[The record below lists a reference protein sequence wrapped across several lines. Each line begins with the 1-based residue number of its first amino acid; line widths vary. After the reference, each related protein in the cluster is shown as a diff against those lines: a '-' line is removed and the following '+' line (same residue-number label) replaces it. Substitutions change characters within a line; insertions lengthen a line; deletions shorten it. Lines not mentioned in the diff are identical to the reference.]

1 MDESLIEFKNVTKLY
16 EEENYSVSD
25 ISFEIKKGEFVFL
38 IGPSGSGKSTIIR
51 LMLKEF
57 EPSSGEIYIAGKNI
71 CKLHRKMIPFL
82 RRNIGCVFED
92 FKLLPNK
99 TTYENIAFALEVLG
113 KPKYEMKTKVPQ
125 ILKLVGL
132 EDKTD
137 NYPKQLSSGEQQRVS
152 IARAFINRPPLL
164 LADEP
169 TGNIDPDISLEII
182 KLLARINNTGTTV
195 VMATHDWS
203 LVDMMKKRVI
213 ELDNGQ
219 IVRDQKRGLYGFET
233 NNL

>member
-1 MDESLIEFKNVTKLY
+1 MDESLIEFKNVSKLY
-16 EEENYSVSD
+16 KKEDYSVRD

-51 LMLKEF
+51 LILKEF
-57 EPSSGEIYIAGKNI
+57 EPSSGEIYIAGKNT

-82 RRNIGCVFED
+82 RRNIGCAFED

-113 KPKYEMKTKVPQ
+113 KPKYEIKTKVPQ

-137 NYPKQLSSGEQQRVS
+137 NYPKQLSGGEQQRVS

-195 VMATHDWS
+195 LMASHYWS
-203 LVDMMKKRVI
+203 LFDMMKKRVI

-219 IVRDQKRGLYGFET
+219 IVRDQKRGIYGYET